1 MEELLRLSSDG
12 TEGSARGTVCISVV
26 WGIFI
31 FLVTLHGLQ
40 DLSSLTR
47 D

>member
-12 TEGSARGTVCISVV
+12 IEGSARGTVCISVV
-26 WGIFI
+26 WGVFVC
-31 FLVTLHGLQ
+31 LVTLHDLQ

>member
-1 MEELLRLSSDG
+1 MEELLRLYSDG
-12 TEGSARGTVCISVV
+12 TEGSARRTVCISVV
-26 WGIFI
+26 WGISI
-31 FLVTLHGLQ
+31 FLVTLCDLQ